1 MHGEALER
9 LKENLCDFIAK
20 IGMEEINERNLEAF
34 GLAVDA
40 YKDLVKTE
48 YMDCELEEMR
58 SSKHRYGEYSER
70 RYSRGEPRYDDG
82 GDSYKRDSMG
92 RYTRENRNNTTE
104 ESRKHIREQA
114 EILMRQ
120 AETPHEKDMAR
131 RFMELVERE

>member
-1 MHGEALER
+1 MHGEAMER
-9 LKENLCDFIAK
+9 LKENLCEFIAQ

-34 GLAVDA
+34 GMAVDA

-48 YMDCELEEMR
+48 YMECELQESR
-58 SSKHRYGEYSER
+58 GRTNRYGGEYSER

-92 RYTRENRNNTTE
+92 RYTRENRDE
-104 ESRKHIREQA
+104 RKKIREQA

-131 RFMELVERE
+131 RFMEMLEKE